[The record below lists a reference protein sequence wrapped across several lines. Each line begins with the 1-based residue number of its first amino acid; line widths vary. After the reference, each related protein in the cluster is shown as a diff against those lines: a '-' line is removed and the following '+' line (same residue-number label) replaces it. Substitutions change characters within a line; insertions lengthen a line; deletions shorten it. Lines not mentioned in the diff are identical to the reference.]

1 MKIFLNITLVI
12 FLALR
17 VFLYFSILP
26 VYPEGTKIRINAK
39 VISEPIIYSDSQYLK
54 LSGFKVYVPLYP
66 RVYYGDRIVVEG
78 IVANGKL
85 DDPKLVLIN
94 EKKGILYQYRQK
106 IISFYEQSLPK
117 DHSALIAGMVIGS
130 KGGIGEDLWND
141 LKKSGT
147 AHVVVASGMNVSM
160 VAGFLVGILIII
172 LPRRKAIPFVLAGI
186 WIYAVLSGFDAPI
199 VRASVMGSTAFL
211 AQLMGRMYQSLRI
224 LLFTAVV
231 LIFLKPVWINDMGFW
246 LSVLA
251 TASIVIFYPK
261 IKKIFVFLPKI
272 VREDWS
278 TTLSAQ
284 IGVVPLLYYNFGQ
297 FNILSPFINVAVL
310 WTVVPITLI
319 GMISGIIG
327 TIYQPLGR
335 FLLYLCYPFT
345 SWFLFVISGFT

>member
-1 MKIFLNITLVI
+1 
-12 FLALR
+12 
-17 VFLYFSILP
+17 
-26 VYPEGTKIRINAK
+26 
-39 VISEPIIYSDSQYLK
+39 
-54 LSGFKVYVPLYP
+54 
-66 RVYYGDRIVVEG
+66 
-78 IVANGKL
+78 
-85 DDPKLVLIN
+85 
-94 EKKGILYQYRQK
+94 
-106 IISFYEQSLPK
+106 
-117 DHSALIAGMVIGS
+117 
-130 KGGIGEDLWND
+130 
-141 LKKSGT
+141 
-147 AHVVVASGMNVSM
+147 
-160 VAGFLVGILIII
+160 
-172 LPRRKAIPFVLAGI
+172 
-186 WIYAVLSGFDAPI
+186 
-199 VRASVMGSTAFL
+199 
-211 AQLMGRMYQSLRI
+211 MGRMYQSLRI